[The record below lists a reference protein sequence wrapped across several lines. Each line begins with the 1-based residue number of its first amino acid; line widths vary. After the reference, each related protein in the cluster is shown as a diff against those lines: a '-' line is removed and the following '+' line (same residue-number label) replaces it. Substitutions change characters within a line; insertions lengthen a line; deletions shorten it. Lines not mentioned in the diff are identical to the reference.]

1 MCDSCYMEKNAA
13 TEQNKLCVLDLVGII
28 IGGNTILSLIAKNKN
43 HPSKKRIPLLY

>member
-28 IGGNTILSLIAKNKN
+28 IGGNTLLSLIAKNKN
-43 HPSKKRIPLLY
+43 HPSKKNKTILY